1 MANLLSA
8 ASSVSKHILNLIPE
22 EKDWSRLFKNLLKG
36 IVNSDELALQGK
48 KLYTTPTC
56 SVSSKGK
63 LFSIK
68 CIMLCAK
75 ILSFDDNGSQVTQPA
90 TDSISNWVVHSQVMD
105 EKYNGLGEQEVL
117 LW

>member
-1 MANLLSA
+1 
-8 ASSVSKHILNLIPE
+8 
-22 EKDWSRLFKNLLKG
+22 
-36 IVNSDELALQGK
+36 
-48 KLYTTPTC
+48 
-56 SVSSKGK
+56 
-63 LFSIK
+63 
-68 CIMLCAK
+68 MLCTK

>member
-1 MANLLSA
+1 MNVAWVFFFYTQKQYDVLS
-8 ASSVSKHILNLIPE
+8 
-22 EKDWSRLFKNLLKG
+22 
-36 IVNSDELALQGK
+36 
-48 KLYTTPTC
+48 TTPTC

-68 CIMLCAK
+68 CIMLCTK